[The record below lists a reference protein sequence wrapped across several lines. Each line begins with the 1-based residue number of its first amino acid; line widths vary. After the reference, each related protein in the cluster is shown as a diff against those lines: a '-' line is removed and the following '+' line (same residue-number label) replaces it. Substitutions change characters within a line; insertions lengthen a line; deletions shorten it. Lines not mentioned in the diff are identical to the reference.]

1 MHYMSEIVVHPLASG
16 SSGNSI
22 LVSYKGVNLLFDA
35 GISSKRTVSRLSSA
49 GFDIKDISA
58 AIISHEHIDHIRG
71 AGVLSRRHGLKIMA
85 TEKTM
90 RQMIE
95 QGRVGDIPVY
105 DTFSRTVPFQMGDM
119 EITAIPVPHN
129 AVEPSAFII
138 RFPDGRRISI
148 ATDLGHTPL
157 QLRNMMKGSRML
169 ILESNYDEK
178 MLRNGPYPLPV
189 KEQIMGPTGH
199 LSNCLAAMTL
209 REVVTRETKRVLL
222 AHLSENNNLPEL
234 AVKTVSKYINS
245 ASPPIDVAKRHEPG
259 DFYRL

>member
-1 MHYMSEIVVHPLASG
+1 MSEILVHPLASG

-22 LVSYKGVNLLFDA
+22 LVSHKGVNLLFDA
-35 GISSKRTVSRLSSA
+35 GLSSKRIVSRLSSA

-58 AIISHEHIDHIRG
+58 AIISHEHIDHIKG
-71 AGVLSRRHGLKIMA
+71 VGVLSRRHGLKIMA

-90 RQMIE
+90 SHIIDS
-95 QGRVGDIPVY
+95 GKVGDIPHY
-105 DTFSRTVPFQMGDM
+105 STFSRTIPFLMGDM
-119 EITAIPVPHN
+119 EITALPVPHN

-138 RFPDGRRISI
+138 RFPDGGKISI

-157 QLRNMMKGSRML
+157 ALRNMMKGSRML

-178 MLRNGPYPLPV
+178 MLRNGHYPQPL

-209 REVVTRETKRVLL
+209 REVVTRETQRVLL

-234 AVKTVSKYINS
+234 ALKTVKKYINPT
-245 ASPPIDVAKRHEPG
+245 APHQQIDVAKRHEPG